1 MAELREGLRVV
12 DVGEKGRKEWGS
24 EADSN
29 PRAAEMGLNR
39 GHLAYIIYTSGST
52 GQPKGV
58 MVEHGNVGRLFAAT
72 ERWFG
77 FNEKDVWTLF
87 HSYAFDFSV
96 WEMWGA
102 LLYGGRL
109 MVVEK
114 EERRSPEE
122 YYGMLCREGVTILN
136 QTPTAFQQLVWAQGV
151 REERHSLRCV
161 IFGGEALETGMLGGW
176 YEQNEGEGTQLIN
189 MYGITETTVHV
200 TYRELG
206 AEDAVVRRGSPIG
219 RRIADL
225 RMYILDRRGEPVPV
239 GVEGEL
245 YVGGGGV
252 ARGYQGRAEL
262 TGERFVADPYAR
274 ESGMRM
280 YRTGDVGRWRE
291 DGEIEFMGRNDGQV
305 KIRGYRIELGEIEA
319 GLMEQEGVREAVV
332 VAREDSGGD
341 KRLVAYYTSEE
352 GQGGVGAEELRRYLL
367 GRLPEYMVPAAYVRL
382 EELPMTTN
390 GKLNRKGLPA
400 PEEDAYGGRGYEAP
414 VGEAET
420 MLAGVWAEVLKLER
434 VGREENFFELGGDS
448 IRSIMVITKAR
459 KLGLKLTPDQMFRYQ
474 TIGSV
479 VEAVGREKGTGE
491 WKAEPEPM
499 TLISQADRG
508 KLPEDAEDAYG
519 LTRLQLGMIF
529 HNQYAPQAGVYHDVF
544 SYQLRVR
551 EWDQGAFERALEAV
565 VEKHPIL
572 RTSIWLNGYS
582 EPLQIVHRRV
592 RIPVT
597 SVDVRGYGEEEQDRM
612 IQEWIEEEKGRGFEL
627 EKAPLLRVWLH
638 HRSEKRVQYSM
649 SFHHAILDGWSVASL
664 HTELFQ
670 EYARQ
675 VKGKGKRKGEEGGVG
690 EEELKSTF
698 RGAVAREREAMQGEG
713 QRGFWGEY
721 LEGHSSAGLPELEE
735 DRRREGERNVRVAV
749 GERERSGL
757 LSLASRL
764 HVPLR
769 TVLLGLHMRILVLLT
784 GQRDVVTGLVSH
796 TRGEDADGEKVLGL
810 FLNTLPFRQRLGRGT
825 WTELIEETFANELRV
840 LPYRRYP
847 YAEMYIENHRAT
859 LYETAFNY
867 INFHVYEGLREVGE
881 VEIIGTT
888 GFEATNFGL
897 AVSAVNHGGK
907 LALNLSFAPE
917 RLSKTQVE
925 RIAGYYRSAMQAVLA
940 NPNANH
946 DETEYLSEEE
956 RRQVIYEWNET
967 GAEYPRERCVHEM
980 FEEQVRRGPEV
991 TAVVCGEAV
1000 ISYGE
1005 LNRRANRLAHYL
1017 KKIGVAPGARVGI
1030 CMERSLELVVAEI
1043 AILKCGAAYVAMDPE
1058 DPAER
1063 KQFMIADSEASH
1075 AVTREVEVCPEIAG
1089 VRRVKMEVGEEEE
1102 GGRENLPMRLG
1113 GGSLAYVMYTSG
1125 STGQPKGVM
1134 VPHGAILRLVVN
1146 NGYVEFGAGDRVGF
1160 AANPAFDASTME
1172 VWGPLLNGGKLVIV
1186 EGKELLEPERLGEVL
1201 RRHEVEILWLTVGL
1215 YNVYARVVGEEL
1227 ARLSCLM
1234 IGGEAVNGQVIAEMQ
1249 KRGQAPG
1256 RLLNGYGPTE
1266 TTTFASSYEIA
1277 EVEEGSKRVPIG
1289 RPIANARIYILD
1301 EQMEPAPV
1309 GVAGEL
1315 YIGGAGVG
1323 WGYLKRPGMTGECF
1337 VADPYAREGGM
1348 RMYRTGDIG
1357 RWRGDGNIEYV
1368 GRNDQ
1373 QVKIRGYR
1381 IEMGEIEARL
1391 SEHEGVGEAVV
1402 VAREEED
1409 GGKRLV
1415 AYYTRGE
1422 GVEEVGAE
1430 ELRKHLSARLPEY
1443 MVPVAYV
1450 QLEELPLTANGKLDR
1465 QGLPAPGGEAY
1476 VVRGYEAPEGETEEK
1491 VAGVWA
1497 EMLKVERV
1505 GRQDNFFE
1513 LGGHSLLALRVITRL
1528 QGELSLEVKISDLF
1542 VRPVL
1547 AEFAAHLVNL
1557 QLQQYSLE
1565 EIEGLLPLIRS
1576 LHSTD

>member
-1 MAELREGLRVV
+1 
-12 DVGEKGRKEWGS
+12 
-24 EADSN
+24 
-29 PRAAEMGLNR
+29 
-39 GHLAYIIYTSGST
+39 
-52 GQPKGV
+52 
-58 MVEHGNVGRLFAAT
+58 
-72 ERWFG
+72 
-77 FNEKDVWTLF
+77 
-87 HSYAFDFSV
+87 
-96 WEMWGA
+96 
-102 LLYGGRL
+102 
-109 MVVEK
+109 
-114 EERRSPEE
+114 
-122 YYGMLCREGVTILN
+122 
-136 QTPTAFQQLVWAQGV
+136 
-151 REERHSLRCV
+151 
-161 IFGGEALETGMLGGW
+161 
-176 YEQNEGEGTQLIN
+176 
-189 MYGITETTVHV
+189 
-200 TYRELG
+200 
-206 AEDAVVRRGSPIG
+206 
-219 RRIADL
+219 
-225 RMYILDRRGEPVPV
+225 
-239 GVEGEL
+239 
-245 YVGGGGV
+245 
-252 ARGYQGRAEL
+252 
-262 TGERFVADPYAR
+262 
-274 ESGMRM
+274 
-280 YRTGDVGRWRE
+280 
-291 DGEIEFMGRNDGQV
+291 
-305 KIRGYRIELGEIEA
+305 LGEIEA

-897 AVSAVNHGGK
+897 AVSAINHGGK
-907 LALNLSFAPE
+907 LVLNLSFAPE

-980 FEEQVRRGPEV
+980 FEAQVRRGPEV
-991 TAVVCGEAV
+991 TAVVCGDAV

-1005 LNRRANRLAHYL
+1005 LNRSANRLAHYL
-1017 KKIGVAPGARVGI
+1017 RHMGVGPESRVGI
-1030 CMERSLELVVAEI
+1030 CMERCLEMIIAMLAVLKAGGAYVPLDPAYPAQRLEFMLQDSAPGALLTVDAIAGRIPKLTEGLVVVDLIESIRAWWEQSD
-1043 AILKCGAAYVAMDPE
+1043 KNPMPE
-1058 DPAER
+1058 YSGLTSA
-1063 KQFMIADSEASH
+1063 H
-1075 AVTREVEVCPEIAG
+1075 
-1089 VRRVKMEVGEEEE
+1089 
-1102 GGRENLPMRLG
+1102 
-1113 GGSLAYVMYTSG
+1113 LAYVIYTSG
-1125 STGQPKGVM
+1125 STGAPKGVA
-1134 VPHGAILRLVVN
+1134 VSHKNLVNLIAWHKQAFGLEPGWRTSSIAGLGFDAAGWEIWPALCAGAVVMLPAKSESCDVEQLLAWWGSRSLDVSFLPTALAEQAFGQGIASPGLKSLLV
-1146 NGYVEFGAGDRVGF
+1146 GGDR
-1160 AANPAFDASTME
+1160 
-1172 VWGPLLNGGKLVIV
+1172 
-1186 EGKELLEPERLGEVL
+1186 L
-1201 RRHEVEILWLTVGL
+1201 RRVPEPP
-1215 YNVYARVVGEEL
+1215 
-1227 ARLSCLM
+1227 
-1234 IGGEAVNGQVIAEMQ
+1234 IGFSVFN
-1249 KRGQAPG
+1249 
-1256 RLLNGYGPTE
+1256 NYGPTE
-1266 TTTFASSYEIA
+1266 TTVVATSGPVPGGASVILI
-1277 EVEEGSKRVPIG
+1277 GKPIG
-1289 RPIANARIYILD
+1289 NTQIYILD
-1301 EQMEPAPV
+1301 GEMAPVPV
-1309 GVAGEL
+1309 GVAGEI
-1315 YIGGAGVG
+1315 YVGGRGVAR
-1323 WGYLKRPGMTGECF
+1323 GYLKRAEVTAERF
-1337 VADPYAREGGM
+1337 VANPFGGEAGM
-1348 RMYRTGDIG
+1348 RMYRTGDLG
-1357 RWRGDGNIEYV
+1357 RWRGDGNIEYR
-1368 GRNDQ
+1368 GRNDF

-1381 IEMGEIEARL
+1381 IELGEIEARL
-1391 SEHEGVGEAVV
+1391 VEHPAVREAVV
-1402 VAREEED
+1402 VVREEI
-1409 GGKRLV
+1409 GGAKRLV
-1415 AYYTRGE
+1415 GYVVPSGPT
-1422 GVEEVGAE
+1422 
-1430 ELRKHLSARLPEY
+1430 ELTSHALRNHLKERLPEY
-1443 MVPVAYV
+1443 MVPSAFV
-1450 QLEELPLTANGKLDR
+1450 QLEHLPFTPNGKLDR
-1465 QGLPAPGGEAY
+1465 NKLPLPEDSAMQSGIRFVAPRTALEKQLA
-1476 VVRGYEAPEGETEEK
+1476 EIWEELLGK
-1491 VAGVWA
+1491 SPVGVTA
-1497 EMLKVERV
+1497 
-1505 GRQDNFFE
+1505 NFFD
-1513 LGGHSLLALRVITRL
+1513 LGGHSILAVRLIARIERDFGKRIPVALLFQSATVESLAQVLAATDSAVWSPLVPIKPNGSDPPLFFVHPVSGQVLSYMDLSRHLGQRLPFYGLQSRHGIPGMPHHTRLEEMAAEYTAAIRALQPVGPYRLGGWSLGGVVAFEVARQMREQGQEVSFLALVDSFAPSISQGETTSLETREARDLASFALHLGFAYNQLLAVSNRVFSLRAEERL
-1528 QGELSLEVKISDLF
+1528 ACILSEGRSI
-1542 VRPVL
+1542 
-1547 AEFAAHLVNL
+1547 
-1557 QLQQYSLE
+1557 
-1565 EIEGLLPLIRS
+1565 GLLTAEMTTEDLSAMFEVFKLNSRLMEQYQGGSYDGIVTLFRAESVPDGSHAESGYGPESREKGWEKLAAGVKVIPVPGDHFTILQEPQVGTLAKQLLSSIGTR
-1576 LHSTD
+1576 